1 MSNQL
6 PQPFGKYIL
15 LNKIA
20 MGGMAEIFRAKTLGA
35 EGFEKEVVIKRI
47 LPHFT
52 EDEAF
57 VTMFIDEAKVSSK
70 LTHPNIVQIY
80 DFDLLDGCYY
90 ISMEFVEGKDLKRVV
105 DVGVKTGKGM
115 TVAQMVHIGA
125 ETAKGL
131 HYAHT
136 KLDKGQPVNIVHRDV
151 SPHNVMISYEGD
163 VKVMDFGIAKAAARS
178 TKTRAGTVK
187 GKCAYMSPEQARGKN
202 LDGRSDMFAVGVMT
216 WEMLTNRRLF
226 AGESDFE
233 TLSNVLKQEAPAPSS
248 INPDVP
254 ASLDAIILKCLSKDR
269 DERQADCR
277 ELARELERWLYENV
291 ADRHAAELG
300 KYMEDLFVD
309 DIAALRVMQSD
320 DGQGQIAE
328 VSEAVRSRTMSQAVI
343 GQSSGSHRAVSGS
356 RANIKAVQN
365 DARTLALDIS
375 NAPGLNSERTVAV
388 DTSSMPIR
396 PGMHSPEK
404 KKSPVLW
411 IVLALVL
418 VGGGVGGFLWWQS
431 QQQAAA
437 ATAQAQAATTTA
449 AAAATAQ
456 AEQVAAAADVAKN
469 GGGGDPVVNPGSTD
483 AGKAPIAEVA
493 AEPVK
498 PKTRRV
504 VVHTTP
510 VDATLQAR
518 GLMETGK
525 LEIEG
530 KIGDVIGVQATHA
543 DYEPLAREIT
553 VVIGEGEQRV
563 DMLLSTKKVVAAPV
577 PVPVPVPAGDTLAT
591 LTFTVTP
598 LDAQLS
604 INGQP
609 QTGVGPGQFK
619 VMGYKVGE
627 DVEVIVTASGFKK
640 ESEKLRIT
648 AAEFNKAFELKKN
661 VVVATPTGPGKVSFK
676 AKPWAKVMVGG
687 KSCVTSCT
695 LELPSGK
702 HSAVFEQ
709 GGVTKRVSVTVKAD
723 ATVSVFQDM
732 TQ

>member
-52 EDEAF
+52 EDESF

-70 LTHPNIVQIY
+70 LSHPNIVQIY

-105 DVGVKTGKGM
+105 DVGVKTGRGL

-136 KLDKGQPVNIVHRDV
+136 KLDKGQPLNIVHRDV
-151 SPHNVMISYEGD
+151 SPHNVMVSYEGD

-202 LDGRSDMFAVGVMT
+202 LDGRSDMFAVGVML
-216 WEMLTNRRLF
+216 WEMLTNHRLF

-233 TLSNVLKQEAPAPSS
+233 TLSNVLKQEAPPPSS
-248 INPDVP
+248 LNPEVP
-254 ASLDAIILKCLSKDR
+254 ASLDAIILKCLSKER

-277 ELARELERWLYENV
+277 ELARELEKWLYENV

-300 KYMEDLFVD
+300 KYMEDLFSD
-309 DIAALRVMQSD
+309 DIAALREMQSD

-328 VSEAVRSRTMSQAVI
+328 VSEAVRSRTMSQATM
-343 GQSSGSHRAVSGS
+343 GQSSGSHKAVTGS
-356 RANIKAVQN
+356 RSNVKAVQN
-365 DARTLALDIS
+365 DARTIALDVN

-396 PGMHSPEK
+396 PGMHTPEK

-411 IVLALVL
+411 VVLALVL

-437 ATAQAQAATTTA
+437 ATAQAQAATA
-449 AAAATAQ
+449 AAAASAQ
-456 AEQVAAAADVAKN
+456 AAQVAAATDVAKN
-469 GGGGDPVVNPGSTD
+469 GNGGDPVVNPGNPD
-483 AGKAPIAEVA
+483 AGKLPAEAAP

-504 VVHTTP
+504 VFHATP
-510 VDATLQAR
+510 ADATLQAR

-530 KIGDVIGVQATHA
+530 NIGDVIVVQATHP
-543 DYEPLAREIT
+543 DYEALAREIT
-553 VVIGEGEQRV
+553 VVVGEGDQRV
-563 DMLLSTKKVVAAPV
+563 DMLLTTKKVVAVPV

-591 LTFTVTP
+591 MVFTVTP
-598 LDAQLS
+598 PDAQLS

-609 QTGVGPGQFK
+609 QTAAAPGQFK

-627 DVEVIVTASGFKK
+627 DVEVTVSASGFKK
-640 ESEKLRIT
+640 ESENLRVT
-648 AAEFNKAFELKKN
+648 AAEFTKSFDLKKN
-661 VVVATPTGPGKVSFK
+661 VVVVAPTGPGKVSFK